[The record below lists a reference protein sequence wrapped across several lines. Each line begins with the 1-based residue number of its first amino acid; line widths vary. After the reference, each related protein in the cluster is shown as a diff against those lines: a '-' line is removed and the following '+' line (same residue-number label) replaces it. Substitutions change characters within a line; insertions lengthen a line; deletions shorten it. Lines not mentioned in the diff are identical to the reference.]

1 MQPAHACQKPA
12 PLLHLSLSILFTL
25 FPFVVVAYQN
35 IYRFFFFSFL
45 YIGLVSTARGTFTQA
60 MFVSSSIP
68 AAVYAAS
75 PRAQLHMIHIQDRL
89 SADPPRKTPQAVPSP
104 PPRGDRDSHLC
115 SLNATMPHP
124 VEWVSEI
131 PPCAADLSRSAP
143 QEDQHAHL
151 ATHPYSMRPNMSSE
165 MRSVTP
171 CRRNCSCSVSSGSI
185 RLRSSSPPQPHR
197 PSQGYAFIT
206 LFGFTRSCTPVRTAS
221 MAPSSTAA
229 KTSLSQAE
237 QPLAEPDAEDTASED
252 VAPAQLLR
260 KDEAHEQAK
269 GLNISATSPSLKALP
284 ASPTFKE
291 MSSTTLPSAQQS
303 NKSQSGAAGP
313 NTHASPFD
321 SYVVVSEMSVPL
333 EGSFHVLL
341 SEASATVEV
350 SDTNEKE
357 EW

>member
-1 MQPAHACQKPA
+1 MYASAH
-12 PLLHLSLSILFTL
+12 SLDGS
-25 FPFVVVAYQN
+25 VVN
-35 IYRFFFFSFL
+35 
-45 YIGLVSTARGTFTQA
+45 G
-60 MFVSSSIP
+60 
-68 AAVYAAS
+68 
-75 PRAQLHMIHIQDRL
+75 
-89 SADPPRKTPQAVPSP
+89 
-104 PPRGDRDSHLC
+104 C
-115 SLNATMPHP
+115 
-124 VEWVSEI
+124 
-131 PPCAADLSRSAP
+131 
-143 QEDQHAHL
+143 EDE
-151 ATHPYSMRPNMSSE
+151 P
-165 MRSVTP
+165 
-171 CRRNCSCSVSSGSI
+171 
-185 RLRSSSPPQPHR
+185 
-197 PSQGYAFIT
+197 IT
-206 LFGFTRSCTPVRTAS
+206 SRTAVS
-221 MAPSSTAA
+221 RAGRR
-229 KTSLSQAE
+229 
-237 QPLAEPDAEDTASED
+237 

>member
-1 MQPAHACQKPA
+1 
-12 PLLHLSLSILFTL
+12 
-25 FPFVVVAYQN
+25 
-35 IYRFFFFSFL
+35 
-45 YIGLVSTARGTFTQA
+45 

-89 SADPPRKTPQAVPSP
+89 SADPPRKTPQAAPSP

-131 PPCAADLSRSAP
+131 PPCAADLSRSVP
-143 QEDQHAHL
+143 QEDQHAHH

-171 CRRNCSCSVSSGSI
+171 CRRNCSCSVSSGPT

-237 QPLAEPDAEDTASED
+237 RPLAEPDAEDTASKD

-260 KDEAHEQAK
+260 KDEAHEQAQ

-350 SDTNEKE
+350 SDTNENE

>member
-1 MQPAHACQKPA
+1 MSEARTSSSSLPFHP
-12 PLLHLSLSILFTL
+12 LHLVSFCCCCLSEHLS
-25 FPFVVVAYQN
+25 
-35 IYRFFFFSFL
+35 FFSFL

-131 PPCAADLSRSAP
+131 PPCAADLSRSPP
-143 QEDQHAHL
+143 QEDQHAHQ

-237 QPLAEPDAEDTASED
+237 QPLAEPDAEDAASED